1 MPALIEPEA
10 QVSRPSPAE
19 RSFARRLLISVIR
32 FGVIV
37 SIAAMLGGGW
47 YMAHKGFGREW
58 RERVV
63 EELHKRGVEASV
75 AHLTI
80 DPFRGLI
87 AQDVQIYDYKHR
99 ENVVA
104 VISEVSLDI
113 NYAALLNHQ
122 PFLNALDVRDAQLT
136 LPVAAGQKQPRA
148 AQLTKFRAHVYF
160 PPDQIYVSQAEGV
173 FCGVRISATGQLIK
187 RDNAPPSTPLSEEEW
202 QKRLALLQRVV
213 TELQKFNFPTHPS
226 LQIKFSGDLAELE
239 NAHVEATLRAD
250 KVRREKYE
258 LHGLLALAEFSGQVF
273 SLTRCEWSDG
283 AGSFTA
289 AGSWSRAA
297 NQAKFQVRSN
307 IDLKGLLEAFG
318 FGKILTDFT
327 FKTPPVLAAS
337 GSGDFRE
344 DRPQLKVIGN
354 LSVPNLAYRAVTFSQ
369 LSANFSWDGERTLLR
384 DIHLQNQ
391 GGQLRAEMLD
401 APHDFRLDIDSTINP
416 IALRAFV
423 SPELQQFLADW
434 EWPTPPAVRLVIR
447 GDDHRPETW
456 RGDGTIGLE
465 RARFRGVWM
474 NSGSANVRFGDGA
487 VTYDNLR
494 VMRNEGIGTGGFT
507 YDFRKHE
514 VRIANVR
521 TSLWPNDVIY
531 WVDPKMA
538 KIIQPY
544 KFRHPPNVVTN
555 GVYQFAGGK
564 NTRVEVNIDGPG
576 GMDYVFLG
584 KTLPFNRISGK
595 LIFTNDRL
603 QISDLKSAL
612 FSGTVSGKA
621 DISLAPNDSRY
632 HANIVADQ
640 VDFPKLTDLYW
651 DYKTVQGQMAGTYDF
666 TGTGSDAR
674 RMRGTGKL
682 EITNGDVFAIPIFGP
697 LSGLLNTILPGSMGY
712 SIARKAK
719 ATFAVKDGVIHT
731 DDFEV
736 AGKLFSML
744 GHGDIYFM
752 DDKLDFTVR
761 MGANGPA
768 ALLTP
773 MYKLFEYSGEGSL
786 KHPDWHPKRF

>member
-1 MPALIEPEA
+1 MPALIEPEP
-10 QVSRPSPAE
+10 QVAPMAE
-19 RSFARRLLISVIR
+19 RAFARRLLISAIR
-32 FGVIV
+32 FTTVV
-37 SIAAMLGGGW
+37 AIAGMLGGGW

-75 AHLTI
+75 AHLTV
-80 DPFRGLI
+80 DPFRGLV
-87 AQDVQIYDYKHR
+87 ARDVQIYDYKHR

-113 NYAALLNHQ
+113 NYAALLHHQ

-136 LPVAAGQKQPRA
+136 LPVAAGQAQPRA

-160 PPDQIYVSQAEGV
+160 PPDQIYVSQAEGL

-187 RDNAPPSTPLSEEEW
+187 RENAPPSTALSEEEW

-213 TELQKFNFPTHPS
+213 TELQKFSFSSHPS

-258 LHGLLALAEFSGQVF
+258 LHDLLVLGEFSGQIF
-273 SLTRCEWSDG
+273 RLTRCEWSDPAG
-283 AGSFTA
+283 AFAA
-289 AGSWSRAA
+289 AGSWNRGTNDAS
-297 NQAKFQVRSN
+297 FQVRSN
-307 IDLKGLLEAFG
+307 IDLKGLLDAFG
-318 FGKILTDFT
+318 FGKILADFT

-337 GSGDFRE
+337 GNGDFHE
-344 DRPQLKVIGN
+344 ARPHLKVIGN
-354 LSVPNLAYRAVTFSQ
+354 LTVPNLAYRGVNFSQ

-391 GGQLRAEMLD
+391 GGHLSAEMLD
-401 APHDFRLDIDSTINP
+401 APHDFRLDLDSTINP

-434 EWPTPPAVRLVIR
+434 EWPQPPSVRLVIR

-456 RGDGTIGLE
+456 RGDGSIAVART
-465 RARFRGVWM
+465 RFRGVWM
-474 NSGSANVRFGDGA
+474 NSGSAKVHFGDGA

-494 VMRNEGIGTGGFT
+494 VTRNEGVGTGAFT

-514 VRIANVR
+514 VRIANVK
-521 TSLWPNDVIY
+521 TSLWPNEAIY
-531 WVDPKMA
+531 WVDPKMGR
-538 KIIQPY
+538 IVQPY
-544 KFRHPPNVVTN
+544 KFRQPPNVVTN
-555 GVYQFAGGK
+555 GVYQFGGGK
-564 NTRVEVNIDGPG
+564 NTRVDVSIDGAG
-576 GMDYVFLG
+576 GMDYVFVG
-584 KTLPFNRISGK
+584 KTLPFSRVSGK
-595 LIFTNDRL
+595 LIFTDDRL
-603 QISDLKSAL
+603 QIAELKSTL
-612 FSGTVSGKA
+612 FSGTVRGTA
-621 DISLAPNDSRY
+621 DISLAQNDGRY
-632 HANIVADQ
+632 RANVVAER
-640 VDFPKLTDLYW
+640 VDFPKLTDLYY

-666 TGTGSDAR
+666 TGVGSDPR
-674 RMRGTGKL
+674 RMRGTGKI

-697 LSGLLNTILPGSMGY
+697 LSGLMNSVLSGSMGY
-712 SIARKAK
+712 SIARKAN
-719 ATFAVKDGVIHT
+719 AGFSIKDGVIHT
-731 DDFEV
+731 DDFQV
-736 AGKLFSML
+736 TGKLFSML
-744 GHGDIYFM
+744 GHGDIYFL

-761 MGANGPA
+761 MGAIGPA

-786 KHPDWHPKRF
+786 KHPEWHPKRF